1 MKIADAVKLAEKS
14 AEVKALEKEGY
25 FLNSAMAFLE
35 AIDRD
40 VVVWNLT
47 YYKPKSNQIVQLSV
61 DEDSVLLKD
70 RGTPMHP
77 SIQPLEMSAV
87 KTGIEKMLAKAE
99 KEYAKFKQPMSQ
111 IILTL
116 QKEKDSPS
124 WRFNFIT
131 KTLYLVTIVIDA
143 KSGKMISSQMN
154 SLVK

>member
-1 MKIADAVKLAEKS
+1 MKVADAVKLAEKS
-14 AEVKALEKEGY
+14 GEVKALEKQGY

-47 YYKPKSNQIVQLSV
+47 YYEPKSNQIVQLSV
-61 DEDSVLLKD
+61 DDDSVLLKD
-70 RGTPMHP
+70 RGKPMRP
-77 SIQPLEMSAV
+77 SIQRLEMSAV
-87 KTGIEKMLAKAE
+87 KTSAEKMLAKAE
-99 KEYAKFKQPMSQ
+99 KEYNKFKQPMGQ

-116 QKEKDSPS
+116 QKEKDGPS

-131 KTLYLVTIVIDA
+131 KTLYLITIVIDA
-143 KSGKMISSQMN
+143 KTGKIVSSQMN

>member
-14 AEVKALEKEGY
+14 GEVKALEKQGY

-47 YYKPKSNQIVQLSV
+47 YYEPNSNQIVQFAV
-61 DEDSVLLKD
+61 DDDSVLLKD
-70 RGTPMHP
+70 KGAPMRP
-77 SIQPLEMSAV
+77 SIQKLEMSMV
-87 KTGIEKMLAKAE
+87 KTSVEKMLAKAE
-99 KEYAKFKQPMSQ
+99 KEYNKFKQPMGQ

-131 KTLYLVTIVIDA
+131 KTLYLITVAIDA
-143 KSGKMISSQMN
+143 KTGKIISSQM
-154 SLVK
+154 SSMVK